1 MAEKDVAAL
10 GEMYGSEVFY
20 SWQVDESYQSAMIY
34 AEYLTS
40 LYPVESVV
48 DFGCGRGAW
57 LKAMHE
63 HGAQRMVGADGPWNS
78 QDKMIDPAISF
89 RGLDLN
95 NPAPAFGDEK
105 FDLAIS
111 LEVFEHLEP
120 ANAERIADC
129 FTALAPVLMF
139 GGAFV
144 HQLGQNHI
152 NEQLHSYWARL
163 FAARGFEV
171 FDLFRPRFWG
181 DERVCYFY
189 QQNTYLYVRKGHPLG
204 QTLRDKGLQPIENLA
219 WMDAVHPVMLYRY
232 VSWTIP
238 RRLRMKFAES
248 APAPLRRVA
257 GQVRRMLGIK
267 AIQGPEGRGTG
278 PQPA

>member
-1 MAEKDVAAL
+1 MASQDTGAL
-10 GEMYGSEVFY
+10 GELYQDDNFY
-20 SWQVDESYQSAMIY
+20 SWQVDESYASATAY

-40 LYPVESVV
+40 FYQPTSAV

-57 LKAMHE
+57 LKAMHD
-63 HGAQRMVGADGPWNS
+63 HGVERLVGADGPWNS
-78 QDKMIDPAISF
+78 QDKMIDQAIAF

-95 NPAPAFGDEK
+95 DPAPAFGDET

-120 ANAERIADC
+120 RNSERVADC

-144 HQLGQNHI
+144 HQIGQNHI
-152 NEQLHSYWARL
+152 NEQLHSYWAKL
-163 FAARGFEV
+163 FLARGFEV
-171 FDLFRPRFWG
+171 FDVFRPKFWG

-204 QTLRDKGLQPIENLA
+204 QKLREMGHAPVENLN
-219 WMDAVHPVMLYRY
+219 WLDAVHPVMLYRY

-238 RRLRMKFAES
+238 HRLRMHFAQN
-248 APAPLRRVA
+248 APAPLRWVA
-257 GQVRRMLGIK
+257 GVVRQILGVKPIRG
-267 AIQGPEGRGTG
+267 AEGKGTAA
-278 PQPA
+278 QAA